1 MFSKYIV
8 VLVIVKVAFA
18 IYPYF
23 DTQDFIYNV
32 PKVYRISITLDKIL
46 DYYEKKPSKDPEW
59 FIALGMARGKS
70 VNKFD
75 DFVARGDP
83 VFITT
88 CISVQYYRISNN
100 TNDSIN
106 SSSSVFLPIY
116 FHCYGYL

>member
-75 DFVARGDP
+75 DFVGRGDP

-88 CISVQYYRISNN
+88 CISVQYYRISNT

-106 SSSSVFLPIY
+106 
-116 FHCYGYL
+116 

>member
-46 DYYEKKPSKDPEW
+46 DYYEETFKGS
-59 FIALGMARGKS
+59 GMVYSSGYGK
-70 VNKFD
+70 
-75 DFVARGDP
+75 R
-83 VFITT
+83 
-88 CISVQYYRISNN
+88 
-100 TNDSIN
+100 
-106 SSSSVFLPIY
+106 
-116 FHCYGYL
+116 